1 MKKAFL
7 RKLQDTRAKARLQF
21 FIIFAKIVLLFGSL
35 QMGLPKKLMSV
46 CCLIRKFLRPYS

>member
-1 MKKAFL
+1 MKKALL

-46 CCLIRKFLRPYS
+46 CCLIRKFLRSYS